1 MMSMQARETFR
12 PIIGT
17 HYPLRVYPA
26 NSPRA
31 KARLVV
37 LAMLADGRLDDAELE
52 SLTRHGMFAEL
63 GIAREDFF
71 EVLYDFC
78 ADVENLPNGSGDY
91 LLSPVVLEQLFGE
104 VNSAA
109 ERQLLLRQIFN
120 MIRSDGHL
128 ADSEADLF
136 WQAVDAWKFRA
147 AETRAAL
154 RSLQLRSQRWATGQ
168 PSA

>member
-1 MMSMQARETFR
+1 MMTMQAREMCAPYTN
-12 PIIGT
+12 PNQK
-17 HYPLRVYPA
+17 LRAYAP

-120 MIRSDGHL
+120 IIRSDGHL